1 MAWQKTEEKNIRKL
15 SKSSRGSYLLRLPVD
30 FVRALKW
37 KKGQKLELS
46 IDKKRGRVIIK
57 DWEKWDV

>member
-15 SKSSRGSYLLRLPVD
+15 SKSSRGSYLLSLPVD

-37 KKGQKLELS
+37 KKGQKIEFN
-46 IDKKRGRVIIK
+46 IDKKRGRIIIM
-57 DWEKWDV
+57 DWEG